1 MLAGGTRRRN
11 RRYLMA
17 MNEIPAARSPRLR
30 IALVAPP
37 QEPVP
42 PPGYG
47 GTERVVGALTDE
59 LVTRGHDVT
68 LFASGDS
75 TAAASRLVPTVP
87 RALRPAGQLPD
98 PWAGYLVATAAN
110 VLRRAGEFD
119 VIHSH
124 LEWISLLL
132 ARSTRIPV
140 VMTFHGRLDLPF
152 AADAFSGAP
161 RGLVAISR
169 SQAAAH
175 PQLPWAGVVHN
186 GLDLTGAPF
195 DERPGEDLC
204 FVGRIAPEKGI
215 VDAIEVARLSGR
227 RLRIAAKVGRMPE
240 ERAYYDDVFL
250 PATKTAEVELLGE
263 LSGNDRDRLLAESYA
278 TLMPGKWPEP
288 FGLVAIESL
297 ACGTPILARP
307 AGALPEIIRDGVD
320 GFFGEDANVLAR
332 WVPRISGLDRAAI
345 RSSVLER
352 FSAARMTD
360 GYEAVYRR
368 FVGAPGRSGSEVVVD
383 QDRERESELGTAG
396 GSRQRP
402 DPAAHRLDERA
413 AHEQADAG
421 AGGLGGGR
429 RRSVIELEEP
439 PDLG

>member
-1 MLAGGTRRRN
+1 MSD
-11 RRYLMA
+11 
-17 MNEIPAARSPRLR
+17 IHPARPPRLR

-47 GTERVVGALTDE
+47 GTERVVGALVEE
-59 LVTRGHDVT
+59 LVARGHDVT

-87 RALRPAGQLPD
+87 RALRPAGQVPD
-98 PWAGYLVATAAN
+98 PWAGYLVATVTG
-110 VLRRAGEFD
+110 VLRRASEFD

-124 LEWISLLL
+124 MEWISLLL
-132 ARSTRIPV
+132 ARSTRVPV

-152 AADAFSGAP
+152 AADAFSSAP
-161 RGLVAISR
+161 RGLVAISG

-175 PQLPWAGVVHN
+175 PHLPWAGVVHN

-195 DERPGEDLC
+195 DQHRGEDLS

-240 ERAYYDDVFL
+240 ERAYYDDVFM
-250 PATKTAEVELLGE
+250 PATKTADVELLGE
-263 LSGNDRDRLLAESYA
+263 LSGAERDRLLAESYA

-307 AGALPEIIRDGVD
+307 SGALPEIIRDGAD
-320 GFFGEDANVLAR
+320 GFFGQDASSLAKR
-332 WVPRISGLDRAAI
+332 VPGIAGLDRAAI

-360 GYEAVYRR
+360 GYEAVYGR
-368 FVGAPGRSGSEVVVD
+368 FVRTPDRSASEVVVD
-383 QDRERESELGTAG
+383 QDREREPELGAAG
-396 GSRQRP
+396 RSGERP
-402 DPAAHRLDERA
+402 DPAAHRLDERP
-413 AHEQADAG
+413 AHEQSDSG
-421 AGGLGGGR
+421 AGGLGSGR

>member
-1 MLAGGTRRRN
+1 MTDTLTT
-11 RRYLMA
+11 
-17 MNEIPAARSPRLR
+17 PALRPLR
-30 IALVAPP
+30 IAQIAPP

-47 GTERVVGALTDE
+47 GTERVVDALIGE
-59 LVTRGHDVT
+59 LVARGHDVT
-68 LFASGDS
+68 LFAPGDS
-75 TAAASRLVPTVP
+75 TAPATRLVPTVP
-87 RALRPAGQLPD
+87 RALRPAGQVPD
-98 PWAGYLVATAAN
+98 PWAGYLVASVMH
-110 VLRRAGEFD
+110 VLRRADEFD

-132 ARSTRIPV
+132 ARATRVPV

-152 AADAFSGAP
+152 AADALGAPP

-175 PQLPWAGVVHN
+175 PHLPWAGVVHN
-186 GLDLTGAPF
+186 GLDLRDAPF
-195 DERPGEDLC
+195 VGERGQDLC

-250 PATKTAEVELLGE
+250 PATKTADVELLGE
-263 LSGNDRDRLLAESYA
+263 LSGEDRDRLLAESYA

-288 FGLVAIESL
+288 FGLVAIESM
-297 ACGTPILARP
+297 ACGTPILAQP
-307 AGALPEIIRDGVD
+307 AGALPEIIRGGVD
-320 GFFGEDANVLAR
+320 GFFGQDAASLAER
-332 WVPRISGLDRAAI
+332 VPRVAELDRAAI

-368 FVGAPGRSGSEVVVD
+368 FVDSPDRAASEVVVD
-383 QDRERESELGTAG
+383 QDRERESELGAAG
-396 GSRQRP
+396 RPRERP
-402 DPAAHRLDERA
+402 DPATHRLHEGP
-413 AHEQADAG
+413 AHEQSDARP
-421 AGGLGGGR
+421 GGLGSGR
-429 RRSVIELEEP
+429 GRSVVELEEP

>member
-1 MLAGGTRRRN
+1 
-11 RRYLMA
+11 
-17 MNEIPAARSPRLR
+17 MNDIFRPAQPSRLR

-47 GTERVVGALTDE
+47 GTERVVGALVDE
-59 LVTRGHDVT
+59 LVARGHDVT

-75 TAAASRLVPTVP
+75 TAGATRLVPTVP
-87 RALRPAGQLPD
+87 RALRPAGQVPD
-98 PWAGYLVATAAN
+98 PWGGYLVATATS

-124 LEWISLLL
+124 LEWASLLM
-132 ARSTRIPV
+132 ARATRVPV
-140 VMTFHGRLDLPF
+140 VVTFHGRLDLPF
-152 AADAFSGAP
+152 AADAFTAAP

-169 SQAAAH
+169 SQAATH
-175 PQLPWAGVVHN
+175 PTLPWAGVVHN

-195 DERPGEDLC
+195 DERHGEALC

-215 VDAIEVARLSGR
+215 VDAIEVARLTGR

-240 ERAYYDDVFL
+240 ERAYYDDVFM
-250 PATKTAEVELLGE
+250 PATRTADVELLGE
-263 LSGNDRDRLLAESYA
+263 LSGEDRDRLLADSYA

-307 AGALPEIIRDGVD
+307 SGALPEIVRDGVD
-320 GFFGEDANVLAR
+320 GFFAEDATSLAKR
-332 WVPRISGLDRAAI
+332 VPKIAALDRAAI
-345 RSSVLER
+345 RASVLER
-352 FSAARMTD
+352 FSAGRMTD

-368 FVGAPGRSGSEVVVD
+368 FVGTRGPGLSEIVVD
-383 QDRERESELGTAG
+383 QDREREPELGAAG
-396 GSRQRP
+396 RSGERP
-402 DPAAHRLDERA
+402 DPAAHRLDERTA
-413 AHEQADAG
+413 DEQADPR